1 MNCLD
6 YRRTLAAGEAET
18 TEMKAHRLQC
28 GACAAQWREHAEFER
43 ELRAGLAVEIP
54 AGFEQRLESSVVQ
67 SRRRFL
73 AAAGVAAAVAGVGSY
88 AWLTRDEPLA
98 LACIQ
103 FVMME
108 EAKSIMMGAMPRA
121 EAEAALAATLPLSRI
136 ERIGQVKHIGPC
148 PFNGATAYH
157 VVLAVPQG
165 KVTLLVMPEGTASGT
180 QKAEHDGLYA
190 SVVALRKGSVGVIGA
205 DSAVVHSVAG
215 ALLRPRSS

>member
-18 TEMKAHRLQC
+18 ADMKAHRLQC
-28 GACAAQWREHAEFER
+28 AACAALFREHAEFER

-54 AGFEQRLESSVVQ
+54 PGFEQRLKTALVQ

-73 AAAGVAAAVAGVGSY
+73 AAAGAAAAAAGIGAY
-88 AWLTRDEPLA
+88 AWLQRDGSLA

-103 FVMME
+103 FVMKE

-121 EAEAALAATLPLSRI
+121 EAEAVLAGTLPLERI
-136 ERIGQVKHIGPC
+136 ERIGQVRHIAPC
-148 PFNGATAYH
+148 PFNDGTAYH

-165 KVTLLVMPEGTASGT
+165 KVTLLVMPEGRVSGT
-180 QKAEHDGLYA
+180 QKADHEGLYA
-190 SVVALRKGSVGVIGA
+190 SVVALRKGSVGVIGT
-205 DSAVVHSVAG
+205 DSAVVNSVIG
-215 ALLRPRSS
+215 ALRA